1 MIRMDGTKMSKSK
14 GNLIA
19 PEHYYQTVGADGL
32 RLFHLFVGPPFDD
45 MDWTEQTDKVID
57 GCGRFLD
64 RLWRTFS
71 PGAEGTTEGVTLRSG
86 PESDAD
92 RVVRRAVHRTIAE
105 VTNDLER
112 WSYNTAVAH
121 CMEQLNLLQRYGRSS
136 DGPHATVWDEAAD
149 ALLSL
154 LAPLTP
160 HVTAELWEQ
169 RHPGEPSVHEQ
180 SWPTFDPA
188 LVREETVTLVVQ
200 VNGKLR
206 DKVEVDPE
214 ITEAEAVAVALA
226 LPKVIETLAGREPQ
240 RVIARPP
247 RLVNV
252 VV

>member
-1 MIRMDGTKMSKSK
+1 
-14 GNLIA
+14 
-19 PEHYYQTVGADGL
+19 
-32 RLFHLFVGPPFDD
+32 
-45 MDWTEQTDKVID
+45 
-57 GCGRFLD
+57 
-64 RLWRTFS
+64 
-71 PGAEGTTEGVTLRSG
+71 
-86 PESDAD
+86 
-92 RVVRRAVHRTIAE
+92 

-136 DGPHATVWDEAAD
+136 DGPHATVWAEAAD

-188 LVREETVTLVVQ
+188 LVRDETVTMVVQ

-226 LPKVIETLAGREPQ
+226 SPKVIEALAGREPQ